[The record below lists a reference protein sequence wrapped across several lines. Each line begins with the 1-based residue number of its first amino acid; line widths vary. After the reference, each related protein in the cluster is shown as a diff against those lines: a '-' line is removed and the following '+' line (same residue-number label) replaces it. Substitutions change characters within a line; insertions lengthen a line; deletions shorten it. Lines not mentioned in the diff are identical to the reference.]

1 MQSLGNKNLQMHETL
16 SYTGPDA
23 ALVQLARWLSRMAD
37 NHGALSFRPGLTQQ
51 ELADMLGVHR
61 ATLVR
66 CIHALRAQGIVSRFT
81 RNALDITDP
90 AALRRIAEQ

>member
-1 MQSLGNKNLQMHETL
+1 MMF
-16 SYTGPDA
+16 Y
-23 ALVQLARWLSRMAD
+23 VQL
-37 NHGALSFRPGLTQQ
+37 FYEFFKVGLFAIGGGLATYPFLHELGPRTGWFTVE

>member
-1 MQSLGNKNLQMHETL
+1 
-16 SYTGPDA
+16 
-23 ALVQLARWLSRMAD
+23 
-37 NHGALSFRPGLTQQ
+37 
-51 ELADMLGVHR
+51 MLGVHR